1 MPAGRLFFI
10 YKNCIFAKIGK
21 LYFGEMLRDNTYDLE
36 YCTLDCDVDSA
47 FYIPSYKES
56 FKLSRGAG
64 YFSLKS
70 LILDMDGIIPFIEN
84 GGTIRLVCNP
94 ELSQDDIALIHA
106 GTSLSPEAITKD
118 LIQEI
123 AKDHSFSEAELDALD
138 VICNMIAEKRM
149 AIKVAFMP
157 MGIYH
162 EKNGIF
168 EDKEGNKVCF
178 SGSLNE
184 TVSAKIYNY
193 EQIDVYTSW
202 TDGESRTR
210 IAAREANFEKL
221 WRNERGERI
230 KVIDFPAAVEAKLFE
245 SYRQSE
251 KLASAIKKYKES
263 KTPKI
268 VGKKNLYPYQ
278 KQAIEEFVANGFHHF
293 YEMATGTGKTFTSIR
308 TISRVLQ
315 EKGEAFVMICVPQID
330 LQRQWVEALNE
341 DGYSN
346 IFYVGGEAE
355 QHCAQGYT
363 DAIIRYKNK
372 KQTVICVAV
381 YKTFFNEE
389 YKVYSRLKKINNLFI
404 IVDEAHNLN
413 ATQVDKLPDNADFR
427 LGLSATAERF
437 QQSETCLFL
446 NYFTNG
452 EIKPFYYGIEDAIEN
467 NFLSHY
473 KYTPIF
479 VYASDD
485 KFDSYKAKSKE
496 IAALMNQTDRD
507 EKRLSRLR
515 RERSLLI
522 KQEPRKLTKLRVL
535 TKSPDYDFKNSVVYC
550 GVGKDKDG
558 ENVIIDEASKIL
570 NAAGYKVHHYT
581 SRTENR
587 NKVKELFTTDYFDTL
602 VAIKCLDEGVD
613 IPKLDKIYIMA
624 SETSMRQTVQR
635 RGRVLRL
642 SKNTGK
648 DIAYIY
654 DMVVL
659 PPKDIIKGGGVQALI
674 TSEFSRVKEYNRLAD
689 NRDENQKIID
699 SIFETYN
706 ITEETFKNEQE
717 SI

>member
-1 MPAGRLFFI
+1 
-10 YKNCIFAKIGK
+10 
-21 LYFGEMLRDNTYDLE
+21 MLRDNAYDLE
-36 YCTLDCDVDSA
+36 YCTLDCDLDSA

-56 FKLSRGAG
+56 YKLSRGSG
-64 YFSLKS
+64 YFSLES
-70 LILDMDGIIPFIEN
+70 LILDIDGIIPFIEN

-106 GTSLSPEAITKD
+106 GTSLSPDSITKD

-123 AKDHSFSEAELDALD
+123 AMDHSFSETELDALD
-138 VICNMIAEKRM
+138 VICNMIAEKRL

-157 MGIYH
+157 QGIYH

-168 EDKEGNKVCF
+168 EDKDGNKVCF

-184 TVSAKIYNY
+184 TISAKIYNY

-202 TDGESRTR
+202 TGGESR
-210 IAAREANFEKL
+210 IAAREEKFEKL

-230 KVIDFPAAVEAKLFE
+230 NVIDFPEAVEAKLFE

-251 KLASAIKKYKES
+251 KLEYAIKKYKES
-263 KTPKI
+263 KTPTI
-268 VGKKNLYPYQ
+268 VGTKNLYPYQ
-278 KQAIEEFVANGFHHF
+278 EQAIEEFVENGFHHF

-315 EKGEAFVMICVPQID
+315 EKGKAFVMICVPQVD
-330 LQRQWVEALNE
+330 LQEQWVESLNE

-346 IFYVGGEAE
+346 IFYAGGEAKK
-355 QHCAQGYT
+355 HPAQGYN
-363 DAIIRYKNK
+363 DAIIKYINER
-372 KQTVICVAV
+372 QTVICVAV
-381 YKTFFNEE
+381 YDTFFD
-389 YKVYSRLKKINNLFI
+389 KVYNQIKRIENLFI

-413 ATQVDKLPDNADFR
+413 PSQVKKLPANAAFR

-437 QQSETCLFL
+437 QQSETNLFL
-446 NYFTNG
+446 KYFTYD
-452 EIKPFYYGIEDAIEN
+452 EINPFYYGIEDAIEN

-473 KYTPIF
+473 EYTPLF

-485 KFDSYKAKSKE
+485 RFKLYKGKSQR
-496 IAALMNQTDRD
+496 IAALMNQKDRD
-507 EKRLSRLR
+507 EDELSKLR

-522 KQEPRKLTKLRVL
+522 KQEPRKLTELKTL
-535 TKSPDYDFKNSVVYC
+535 TESHNFKNSVVYC
-550 GVGKDKDG
+550 GMGKDG
-558 ENVIIDEASKIL
+558 ENIIIDEASKIL
-570 NAAGYKVHHYT
+570 HNAGYRVHHYT
-581 SRTENR
+581 SKTEDR
-587 NKVKELFTTDYFDTL
+587 NIVKKLFTTNYFDTL

-635 RGRVLRL
+635 RGRVLRI

-659 PPKDIIKGGGVQALI
+659 PPEGVIDGGGVQALI
-674 TSEFSRVKEYNRLAD
+674 ASEFSRVKEYNRLAN

-706 ITEETFKNEQE
+706 ITEEAFKNEQE